1 MGLLDKIEPKTEGQ
15 RKLVT
20 ALKNPNIEIVGV
32 FGPTGTGKSLLS
44 TAYGIDSV
52 MDGTY
57 DRFIIFRP
65 VIDVTK
71 GVELTPIELGDLYYR
86 VAAEYLNDLLHGYIS
101 GSELGKLLESKRILI
116 ADPHFLRGRTFDN
129 TVILFDDVQ
138 NASPEN
144 VCETIMRVGYNSKLI
159 IAGDPIF
166 QSVSNQEVNV
176 GSLIRE
182 ILLGEDKTVV
192 VDLGLKDIV
201 RPGAKRG
208 LRLALELRMRKRS
221 LSDIESKIL
230 NSARVHSPDADV
242 ITVVEFKDKK
252 EELNITSENAP
263 DALII
268 SKEGYLGR
276 LVGRGGERIQAI
288 EKDLGMKIRC
298 VELTSSL
305 KDIVTAVHPVGW
317 IGKHIVDVDFAGPSL
332 QVSVISD
339 ALGAFIGQK
348 GMYIRLL
355 DHVFNKLMGIGV
367 IVSTVEAKR
376 KARRRK
382 R

>member
-317 IGKHIVDVDFAGPSL
+317 IGKHIVDVD
-332 QVSVISD
+332 
-339 ALGAFIGQK
+339 
-348 GMYIRLL
+348 
-355 DHVFNKLMGIGV
+355 
-367 IVSTVEAKR
+367 
-376 KARRRK
+376 
-382 R
+382 